1 MEDKS
6 WIEYYQRCGQK
17 DCNVFLCICSILP
30 DFALTQN
37 NQFIHIDAANM
48 YVEWFLKLLW
58 LLLE

>member
-17 DCNVFLCICSILP
+17 DYNVFLCICSIFP
-30 DFALTQN
+30 DFVSTQD
-37 NQFIHIDAANM
+37 NQFSHVDVDNM
-48 YVEWFLKLLW
+48 YVERFLKLLW